1 MQAIK
6 RAFTLI
12 ELLVV
17 IAIIAILAAILLPVY
32 GQAKIS
38 AKTVVCLEHFQQIGK
53 AAMMYLGDN
62 DDRWPGAASYQPQPG
77 QANQRMWLGYDNR
90 NYGLDGGF
98 WGHVHEPAENPP
110 RPGMLDMYINSED
123 IKRCPLMPKFWQMA
137 YATSWFNEQYESAYY
152 NVNPG
157 ARDQEWGPMAMRVRF
172 GPDGS
177 FDCVGAMGSQI
188 EDPAR
193 TLVGWEHLARAN
205 VCNFLQLDNWY
216 ESPPNS
222 QSLQDHFHFLHRKA
236 AITIWVDGHAKRQA
250 YGGLKR
256 WMFSCQKSIYPGYY

>member
-38 AKTVVCLEHFQQIGK
+38 AKTVVCLQHFQQIGK

-62 DDRWPGAASYQPQPG
+62 DDRWPGAASYQPQAG
-77 QANQRMWLGYDNR
+77 WANQRMWLGYDNR
-90 NYGLDGGF
+90 NFGLDGGF
-98 WGHVHEPAENPP
+98 WGHVHEPAQNPP
-110 RPGMLDMYINSED
+110 RPGAIDMYINDQE
-123 IKRCPLMPKFWQMA
+123 IRRCPLMPKHWQMA
-137 YATSWFNEQYESAYY
+137 YATSWFNEVYGSSYY
-152 NVNPG
+152 SVNPG
-157 ARDQEWGPMAMRVRF
+157 AQDNEWGPMAMRVRF
-172 GPDGS
+172 APDGS
-177 FDCVGAMGSQI
+177 FDCIGAMGSQI

-193 TLVGWEHLARAN
+193 TLLGWEHLARTN
-205 VCNFLQLDNWY
+205 VCNFLQSPNWY
-216 ESPPNS
+216 ESPPNDPY
-222 QSLQDHFHFLHRKA
+222 LQDHFHFLHRKA
-236 AITIWVDGHAKRQA
+236 AVTIWVDGHAKRQA